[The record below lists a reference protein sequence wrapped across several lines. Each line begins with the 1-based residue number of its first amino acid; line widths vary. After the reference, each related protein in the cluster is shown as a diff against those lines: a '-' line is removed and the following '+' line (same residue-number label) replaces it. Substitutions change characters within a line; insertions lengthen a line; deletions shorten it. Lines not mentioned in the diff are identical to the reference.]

1 MTGFRVGLSLL
12 HAARFRRALLASVLG
27 DLYLSANSLA
37 EDAAQGAVVGTVLG
51 LRQGSTWDVQNSA
64 GSRFVKSGNTVV
76 RGATALDYATATDF
90 GNGLRGHDIV
100 LRETNPSFDNSPK
113 DTTVRIFVSAVGA
126 TATINNTLGS
136 ANLTGNQVQGFAAE
150 ATELDADL
158 DAILTRLVTLENA

>member
-37 EDAAQGAVVGTVLG
+37 EDATQGAVVGTVLG

-100 LRETNPSFDNSPK
+100 LRETNPEFDNSPN
-113 DTTVRIFVSAVGA
+113 DTTVRIFVSAVGI
-126 TATINNTLGS
+126 TATVNNTNADSTLLAS
-136 ANLTGNQVQGFAAE
+136 QVEGFAELWDPIIARLE
-150 ATELDADL
+150 A
-158 DAILTRLVTLENA
+158 LENA

>member
-51 LRQGSTWDVQNSA
+51 LRQGSTWDVQNTA

-100 LRETNPSFDNSPK
+100 LRETNADYENSPK
-113 DTTVRIFVSAVGA
+113 TTTVRILVTAASA
-126 TATINNTLGS
+126 TATINNTNADSTLLAS
-136 ANLTGNQVQGFAAE
+136 QVEGFADLWNPIIARLE
-150 ATELDADL
+150 A
-158 DAILTRLVTLENA
+158 LENA